1 MLKYR
6 KIETKDDPQIAKI
19 IRNNLE
25 KAHLD
30 IPGTAYFDPELDH
43 LSIYY
48 DSDAKKR
55 VYFIALNEAEAV
67 IGGVG
72 AAEFAGIPNCAE
84 LQKLYLDDSAKGSG
98 YGKCLMQLIEE
109 WAKEAGYQKLYL
121 ETHTNLTTAVKMYEK
136 LGFHQIERLA
146 AALHGT
152 MDRFYLKEL

>member
-1 MLKYR
+1 MYELQENEGQTVMLKYR
-6 KIETKDDPQIAKI
+6 KIEAKDDPQIVRI

-30 IPGTAYFDPELDH
+30 IPGTVYFDPELDH

-48 DSDAKKR
+48 DSDTKKR
-55 VYFIALNEAEAV
+55 VYFVALNEAEEV

-84 LQKLYLDDSAKGSG
+84 L
-98 YGKCLMQLIEE
+98 
-109 WAKEAGYQKLYL
+109 QKLYL

-136 LGFHQIERLA
+136 LGFHQNRKTGCSAAWNDGPVLFKGIIEIRLKNFMEV
-146 AALHGT
+146 LS
-152 MDRFYLKEL
+152 YV

>member
-1 MLKYR
+1 MYELQENEGQTVMLKYR
-6 KIETKDDPQIAKI
+6 KIEAKDDPQIVRI

-43 LSIYY
+43 LSTYY

-55 VYFIALNEAEAV
+55 VYFIALNEAETV

-72 AAEFAGIPNCAE
+72 AAEFAGIPNCVE
-84 LQKLYLDDSAKGSG
+84 LQKLYL
-98 YGKCLMQLIEE
+98 
-109 WAKEAGYQKLYL
+109 
-121 ETHTNLTTAVKMYEK
+121 ETQTNLTTAVKMYEK
-136 LGFHQIERLA
+136 LGFHQIERPD